1 MRIWNEF
8 LRQLGCAALC
18 VAIVSAT
25 TPVANLK
32 GARAM
37 VDGVA
42 VPSTKNLNG
51 WPVVAGQQ
59 ISSGAEN
66 AVLALVDGNRITLK
80 PNTTARLLSTEADTT
95 LQLTRGELSLD
106 IKNPAAF
113 RLKVAERV
121 VTSDGAMQSDIKLRT
136 DNTVVIAKRMGRVL
150 VDGTEPEPVPAPA
163 PAPQAGS
170 GSGGGGGVPGW
181 VYVVVVAGAAGGIA
195 AGLALTGDDEE
206 SVSPSTP

>member
-1 MRIWNEF
+1 MRTWNEF

-59 ISSGAEN
+59 ISSGTEN
-66 AVLALVDGNRITLK
+66 AVLALVDGNRVTLK
-80 PNTTARLLSTEADTT
+80 PNTTARLLSTEADTI
-95 LQLTRGELSLD
+95 LQLTQGELSLD

-121 VTSDGAMQSDIKLRT
+121 VTSDGAMQSDVKLRP
-136 DNTVVIAKRMGRVL
+136 DNTVVIAKRTGRVL
-150 VDGTEPEPVPAPA
+150 VDGNEPKPVPA

-181 VYVVVVAGAAGGIA
+181 VYVVIVAGAAGGVA
-195 AGLALTGDDEE
+195 AGLALTGDDED

>member
-1 MRIWNEF
+1 
-8 LRQLGCAALC
+8 
-18 VAIVSAT
+18 
-25 TPVANLK
+25 
-32 GARAM
+32 M

-59 ISSGAEN
+59 ISSGTEN
-66 AVLALVDGNRITLK
+66 AVLALVDGNRVTLK
-80 PNTTARLLSTEADTT
+80 PNTTARLLSTEADTI
-95 LQLTRGELSLD
+95 LQLTQGELSLD

-121 VTSDGAMQSDIKLRT
+121 VTSDGAMQSDVKLRP
-136 DNTVVIAKRMGRVL
+136 DNTVVIAKRTGRVL
-150 VDGTEPEPVPAPA
+150 VDGNEPKPVPA

-181 VYVVVVAGAAGGIA
+181 VYVVIVAGAAGGVA
-195 AGLALTGDDEE
+195 AGLALTGDDED

>member
-1 MRIWNEF
+1 MRTWNEF

-25 TPVANLK
+25 SPVANLK

-42 VPSTKNLNG
+42 VPSTKNLSG

-59 ISSGAEN
+59 ISSGTEN
-66 AVLALVDGNRITLK
+66 AVLALVDGNRVTLK
-80 PNTTARLLSTEADTT
+80 PNTTARLLSTEADTI
-95 LQLTRGELSLD
+95 LQLTQGELSLD

-121 VTSDGAMQSDIKLRT
+121 VTSDGAMQSDVKLRS
-136 DNTVVIAKRMGRVL
+136 DNTVVIAKRTGRVL
-150 VDGTEPEPVPAPA
+150 VDGTEPKPVPA

-181 VYVVVVAGAAGGIA
+181 VYVVIVAGAAGGVA
-195 AGLALTGDDEE
+195 AGLALTGDDED